1 MVYLLVAQSGL
12 DGQQL
17 GNSSVAS
24 SVWGANN
31 SKRRWLRKWLKEQL
45 GDAYEEQRRGF

>member
-24 SVWGANN
+24 SVWGK
-31 SKRRWLRKWLKEQL
+31 SFILLPFFLVQLKLIVSEINWCKKI
-45 GDAYEEQRRGF
+45 